1 MAKENLKKKV
11 EELRKQIERHCYLY
25 YVLDRPEIADSRY
38 DKLFKELESL
48 EEKYPELKDAS
59 SPTMRVGAS
68 PRKGFSK
75 VKHAGRMLSLQA
87 AHTKKDVLD
96 FDRRCREAL
105 GVDKLNYM
113 CEPKL
118 DGLSIELRYEK
129 GVFVQGATRGD
140 GVTGEDITEN
150 LRTIKSIPLKLRH
163 NRLEH
168 LIARG
173 EVVMLLKDFQELNKK
188 HTKENKQIFANPR
201 NAAAGSLR
209 QLDPK
214 IAAGRRLTAFIYEV
228 IECPGRQIK
237 TQEESLK
244 LLKNCGFKVSA
255 EIAYSDSIEEAI
267 NYHNS
272 LEARRDE
279 LDYEI
284 DGVVI
289 KVNNMAYHDV
299 LGARSTT
306 PRWAA
311 AFKFEPRK
319 ETTVVEDIVVQVG
332 RTGTLTP
339 VALLRPVEVGGV
351 TVSRATLHNMDE
363 IKRKDVRIK
372 DKVKIQ
378 RAGDVI
384 PQVISVD
391 KEARTGNE
399 KKFHMPQKCSICD
412 SPVMHEDVYYFC
424 TGGISCPARMK
435 ESIKHFASKNAMDIE
450 GLSNKTVEL
459 FFDRG
464 LIKAIPDIYKL
475 KKEDLLELPGW
486 QEKSAQKLID
496 SVVKSKSTTLS
507 RFIFSLGLHHVGR
520 HLAEVLAAGFRDI
533 DELKKA
539 KRDELE
545 EIKEIG
551 PKAAESVNDFFS
563 GTGGLKV
570 IEELKKSGL
579 RIRNEA
585 VRGKLKNLTFLFT
598 GTLSLYSRSRAQ
610 KEVEARGGQVGSTL
624 SGKVDYLV
632 AGELP
637 GSKLKKAKEKGIR
650 IISEDEFKKLLK

>member
-1 MAKENLKKKV
+1 MASESVKKKI
-11 EELRKQIERHCYLY
+11 EELRRQIERHSRLY
-25 YVLDRPEIADSRY
+25 YIKDRPEISDSRY
-38 DKLFKELESL
+38 DELFRELKSL

-59 SPTMRVGAS
+59 SPTMRVGAV
-68 PRKGFSK
+68 PREGFSK

-87 AHTKKDVLD
+87 VHTKKDALD
-96 FDRRCREAL
+96 FDRRCREVL
-105 GVDKLNYM
+105 GVNKLDYV

-118 DGLSIELRYEK
+118 DGLSIELHYEK

-140 GVTGEDITEN
+140 GTTGEDITEN
-150 LRTIKSIPLKLRH
+150 LRTIRSIPLKLRD
-163 NRLEH
+163 NRLDH
-168 LIARG
+168 FIVRG
-173 EVVMLLKDFQELNKK
+173 EAVMLLKDFQELNKK
-188 HTKENKQIFANPR
+188 HTKENKQAFANPR

-228 IECPGRQIK
+228 IESPGRKIK

-244 LLKNCGFKVSA
+244 LLKDCGFMINA
-255 EIAYSDSIEEAI
+255 EIRHSDSIEEAI
-267 NYHNS
+267 KYHS
-272 LEARRDE
+272 GLEKGRDK

-284 DGVVI
+284 DGIVI

-299 LGARSTT
+299 LGVRSTT
-306 PRWAA
+306 PRWAT
-311 AFKFEPRK
+311 AFKFEPRR
-319 ETTVVEDIVVQVG
+319 ETTVIEDIVVQVG
-332 RTGTLTP
+332 RMGTLTP

-363 IKRKDVRIK
+363 IERKDIRIK
-372 DKVKIQ
+372 DKVRIQ

-384 PQVISVD
+384 PQVVSVN
-391 KEARTGNE
+391 KEARAGNE
-399 KKFHMPQKCSICD
+399 KKFHMPERCPACD
-412 SPVMHEDVYYFC
+412 SPVIHEDVYYFC
-424 TGGISCPARMK
+424 GGGISCPARMK

-450 GLSNKTVEL
+450 GLSNKTIEL

-464 LIKAIPDIYKL
+464 LIKVVPDIYKL
-475 KKEDLLELPGW
+475 KKEGLLELPGW

-496 SVVKSKSTTLS
+496 SIAKSKSRTLS
-507 RFIFSLGLHHVGR
+507 RFIFSLGIHHVGR
-520 HLAEVLAAGFRDI
+520 HLAEVLAANFKDV
-533 DELKKA
+533 DELRKA

-545 EIKEIG
+545 GIKEIG
-551 PKAAESVNDFFS
+551 PKAAESVSDFF
-563 GTGGLKV
+563 GGEKSLKI

-579 RIRNEA
+579 KIHNEV

-598 GTLSLYSRSRAQ
+598 GTLISFPRNQARA
-610 KEVEARGGQVGSTL
+610 EVEARGGEVSATF

-637 GSKLKKAKEKGIR
+637 GSKFKKAKEKGIR
-650 IISEDEFKKLLK
+650 IISEDEFKKMLK